1 MKDRKYIIECSCG
14 NPSHLCIFH
23 YYKDKDSAFNS
34 IDIYFTS
41 NYHLGF
47 FERLKLGLKF
57 ILFRRDYNMSD
68 TIMLNSD
75 ELYKLEQVIK
85 EYKEDVLSKDYNPK
99 LDFFV

>member
-1 MKDRKYIIECSCG
+1 MKDKKYILECSCG

-23 YYKDKDSAFNS
+23 YYKDEDPIFNS

-57 ILFRRDYNMSD
+57 IFFRHDYNMSD
-68 TIMLNSD
+68 SVILNKESI
-75 ELYKLEQVIK
+75 EKLKQFIK
-85 EYKEDVLSKDYNPK
+85 EYKETLI
-99 LDFFV
+99 